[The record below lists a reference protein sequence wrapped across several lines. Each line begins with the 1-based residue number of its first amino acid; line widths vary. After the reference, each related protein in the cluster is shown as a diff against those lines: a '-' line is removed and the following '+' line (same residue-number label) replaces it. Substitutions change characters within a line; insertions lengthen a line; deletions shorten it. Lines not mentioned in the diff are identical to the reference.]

1 MRLSRSRRVN
11 TWRNIRKNWGLYLLL
26 FPGVALL
33 ALFVYK
39 PMYGIL
45 IAFKDYTPR
54 FGILGSPWAGMKY
67 FRQFFNSFQ
76 FANTI
81 RNTII
86 ISLYGLAVS
95 FPLPII
101 VALCVNQMRVQKFR
115 KVFQVTTYLPHFIST
130 VVLVGM
136 MIIILS
142 PTSGIV
148 GNIARLFGVEPV
160 NVLGVPGWFRHIYVW
175 SGVWQNTGWDSIIY
189 LAALSA
195 VDPQLYEAATVDGA
209 SKFQKMIYIDVPM
222 LVPTMATLL
231 ILRSGNIMSVGFEKV
246 YLLQNPLNMLYSEI
260 FSTYVYKIG
269 LLNAQYSFSSA
280 VNLFNNVINFIM
292 LVMVNQISRRI
303 SNNSLW

>member
-1 MRLSRSRRVN
+1 MTRSRTVML
-11 TWRNIRKNWGLYLLL
+11 WRGIRKNWGLYLLL
-26 FPGVALL
+26 LPGMTLL
-33 ALFVYK
+33 ALFVYR

-45 IAFKDYTPR
+45 IAFKDYVPR
-54 FGILGSPWAGMKY
+54 FGILGSPWAGFKY

-76 FANTI
+76 FENTI
-81 RNTII
+81 SNTIL
-86 ISLYGLAVS
+86 ISLYGLGVS
-95 FPLPII
+95 FPLPIV

-115 KVFQVTTYLPHFIST
+115 KVFQVATYLPHFIST

-148 GNIARLFGVEPV
+148 GNVARLMGVEPV
-160 NVLGVPGWFRHIYVW
+160 NALGVPHWFRHIYIW

-209 SKFQKMIYIDVPM
+209 SKFQKMVYIDVPM
-222 LVPTMATLL
+222 LFPTMATLL

-246 YLLQNPLNMLYSEI
+246 YLMQNPLNLLFSEI
-260 FSTYVYKIG
+260 ISTYVYKIG

-280 VNLFNNVINFIM
+280 VNLFNNVINFIL
-292 LVMVNQISRRI
+292 LVTVNQISKYV